1 MPIELQIIRA
11 QEFIRVGAHGH
22 FDLEASKAVL
32 AQLASACRKRGIHQA
47 LLDVRALVPGQKPVF
62 SPQDLMTLVKTF
74 DEVGFNRLDRVAVLY
89 TSDPHHRAHLF
100 SFVATVHG
108 WQVQAFNNFEKAIY
122 WLSAAGSKSAG
133 GAEAELPPQPKRI
146 PVRQGKALPAPAKPA
161 SQPVIQIRTGGGA
174 SSAAAPLKLGKIKPS
189 RHVSASISQSGCHR
203 G

>member
-89 TSDPHHRAHLF
+89 TSDPHHRAHG
-100 SFVATVHG
+100 AHHG
-108 WQVQAFNNFEKAIY
+108 
-122 WLSAAGSKSAG
+122 G
-133 GAEAELPPQPKRI
+133 
-146 PVRQGKALPAPAKPA
+146 
-161 SQPVIQIRTGGGA
+161 
-174 SSAAAPLKLGKIKPS
+174 
-189 RHVSASISQSGCHR
+189 
-203 G
+203 